1 MWDNNKNV
9 LKSARERFRWIFKK
23 REQNVPLSYS
33 NGNDSTV
40 PSNLALEA
48 VRDLN
53 MLPLKVLFLNQYLDA
68 V

>member
-1 MWDNNKNV
+1 M

-23 REQNVPLSYS
+23 HEQNVPLFYS
-33 NGNDSTV
+33 KGNDSTV